1 MIYQSAIDQ
10 VKGMRTEDP
19 VVFRLAEVTSLSNG
33 RAYVKFY
40 GESAASTKLYPYI
53 EGYKPTVGDKVLM
66 IAQSDTFIIAGKI
79 SKDNITNNYY
89 LTKGDADATFLTEA
103 QADAKYEPKGEQKDP
118 RRIVSS
124 DASDSAVLFF
134 SSEGTNYPHLIGWRD
149 KSQGTKLDLGR
160 YNSST
165 ARFGGIYCDTLGGT
179 NSSWAIQT
187 LNVKDTNTYG
197 NITPATNKGTD
208 IGTSSAQIG
217 TAYIDIVQGNE
228 QHFNSVYFGSGKTRG
243 FIWDSTNNRLNLAA
257 TSTFSIG
264 SGTSNQ
270 LNNVYAKQFYQNG
283 TAIST
288 SDKRR
293 KTGIKGIMKKY
304 ITFFR
309 NLRPVLFKFKDGES
323 KRTHCGFIAQEVEEA
338 AHDAGIDNQDL
349 ALLCI
354 DEDGNY
360 GLRYEELIALQTQI
374 IQDLLIRVEKLEGRS
389 NT

>member
-179 NSSWAIQT
+179 ASPYAIQT
-187 LNVKDTNTYG
+187 LNVKDTNTFG
-197 NITPATNKGTD
+197 NITPNTNKGTD
-208 IGTSSAQIG
+208 LGTSAKQIG

-228 QHFNSVYFGSGKTRG
+228 QHFESVYFGSGKTRG

-288 SDKRR
+288 SDKRK
-293 KTGIKGIMKKY
+293 KTGIKNITKKY
-304 ITFFR
+304 IDFFR
-309 NLRPVLFKFKDGES
+309 KLRPVLFRFKDGES
-323 KRTHCGFIAQEVEEA
+323 GRLHSGFIAQEVEEA
-338 AHDAGIDNQDL
+338 AGEAGIDSKDL
-349 ALLCI
+349 AFLCI
-354 DEDGNY
+354 DDKGNY
-360 GLRYEELIALQTQI
+360 GLRYEELIAVQTQI
-374 IQDLLIRVEKLEGRS
+374 IQDLLIRVEKLEGS
-389 NT
+389 KT